1 MNQKKKQTQEQI
13 MGSKIRILMWVSLLT
28 GLTLL
33 ITLNNKS
40 FAQQKSIYLDQ
51 TIVQTTTIINQKL
64 IRFFVEDFMI
74 PEKGVKKMVIYDLS
88 GDGFGEM
95 DIARTY
101 PGGRFY
107 LLTPSSKAQ
116 KIMNMWSFGGNIKF
130 TANSNDSPEL
140 FENAPDSVRAQG
152 GIFAELLRGLR
163 RNYKGVP
170 IKLHLEQDDKVTA
183 IEMWSYDP
191 NLMKYTPPPV
201 NKIPEQVPVMKLIY
215 LEKTVVDS
223 VFVKQD

>member
-1 MNQKKKQTQEQI
+1 M
-13 MGSKIRILMWVSLLT
+13 SRRIRTSMWIIYVVVAA
-28 GLTLL
+28 LL
-33 ITLNNKS
+33 ITLNNNS

-51 TIVQTTTIINQKL
+51 AIVQTTTIINQKL
-64 IRFFVEDFMI
+64 LKFFVEDFMI
-74 PEKGVKKMVIYDLS
+74 PEKLVKKMVIYDLS

-101 PGGRFY
+101 PGGKFY
-107 LLTPSSKAQ
+107 LLTPSNKAQ
-116 KIMNMWSFGGNIKF
+116 RIMNRWSFGGNIKF

-163 RNYKGVP
+163 RNYSGMP
-170 IKLHLEQDDKVTA
+170 IKLHLEQDNDITA
-183 IEMWSYDP
+183 IEMWGYDP
-191 NLMKYTPPPV
+191 NLMKYKSRPID
-201 NKIPEQVPVMKLIY
+201 KIPEQVPVMKLIY

-223 VFVKQD
+223 VYTNQD

>member
-1 MNQKKKQTQEQI
+1 MQEINMNKKISTVV
-13 MGSKIRILMWVSLLT
+13 LVSLLWGFIFSVIFNSKT
-28 GLTLL
+28 M
-33 ITLNNKS
+33 
-40 FAQQKSIYLDQ
+40 AQQKSIAVDQ
-51 TIVQTTTIINQKL
+51 TIVQTTTVYNQKL
-64 IRFFVEDFMI
+64 IKFFVEDFMI
-74 PEKGVKKMVIYDLS
+74 PEKDVKRMVIYDLS

-95 DIARTY
+95 DIAQTY
-101 PGGRFY
+101 PGGKFY

-130 TANSNDSPEL
+130 TANFNDSPGL

-163 RNYKGVP
+163 RNYKGIP
-170 IKLHLEQDDKVTA
+170 IKLHLEQDENVA
-183 IEMWSYDP
+183 AFELWGYDP

-201 NKIPEQVPVMKLIY
+201 NKVPEQVPVMKLIY

-223 VFVKQD
+223 VYTNRD

>member
-1 MNQKKKQTQEQI
+1 MQEKN
-13 MGSKIRILMWVSLLT
+13 MSEKIRIFVLFSLLM
-28 GLTLL
+28 GL
-33 ITLNNKS
+33 IFSAIFISKVM
-40 FAQQKSIYLDQ
+40 AQQKSIAVDQ
-51 TIVQTTTIINQKL
+51 TIVQTTSVYNQKL
-64 IRFFVEDFMI
+64 IKFFVEDFMI
-74 PEKGVKKMVIYDLS
+74 PEKNVKKMVIYDLS

-101 PGGRFY
+101 PGGKFY

-130 TANSNDSPEL
+130 TANFNDSPEL

-170 IKLHLEQDDKVTA
+170 IKLHLEQDNDVTA

-191 NLMKYTPPPV
+191 NLMKYKAPPI
-201 NKIPEQVPVMKLIY
+201 NKVPEQVPVMKLIY

-223 VFVKQD
+223 VYTNRD

>member
-1 MNQKKKQTQEQI
+1 M
-13 MGSKIRILMWVSLLT
+13 SRKIRISMWISFVTVFILF
-28 GLTLL
+28 

-64 IRFFVEDFMI
+64 IKFFVEDFMI
-74 PEKGVKKMVIYDLS
+74 PEKEVKKMVIYDIS

-101 PGGRFY
+101 PVGRFY
-107 LLTPSSKAQ
+107 LLTPSNKAQ
-116 KIMNMWSFGGNIKF
+116 KIMNRWSFGGNIKF
-130 TANSNDSPEL
+130 TANSNDSPEF

-163 RNYKGVP
+163 RNYNGVP
-170 IKLHLEQDDKVTA
+170 IKLHLEQDNDVTA
-183 IEMWSYDP
+183 IEMWGYDP
-191 NLMKYTPPPV
+191 NLMKYKAPPV
-201 NKIPEQVPVMKLIY
+201 NKFPEQVPVMKLIY

-223 VFVKQD
+223 VYTNQD

>member
-1 MNQKKKQTQEQI
+1 MDR
-13 MGSKIRILMWVSLLT
+13 KIRTLMWVSVLT
-28 GLTLL
+28 DLTFL
-33 ITLNNKS
+33 IMLNNIS
-40 FAQQKSIYLDQ
+40 FAQQKSISIDQ

-74 PEKGVKKMVIYDLS
+74 PEKDVKKMVIYDLS
-88 GDGFGEM
+88 GDGFGEL

-101 PGGRFY
+101 PGGKFY

-130 TANSNDSPEL
+130 TANSNDSPEI

-152 GIFAELLRGLR
+152 GIFAGLLRSLR

-170 IKLHLEQDDKVTA
+170 FKLHLEQDDKVTA

-191 NLMKYTPPPV
+191 NMMKYTPLPI

-223 VFVKQD
+223 VFTSRN

>member
-1 MNQKKKQTQEQI
+1 MNNR
-13 MGSKIRILMWVSLLT
+13 IRKLMWVSLLT
-28 GLTLL
+28 GLIFF
-33 ITLNNKS
+33 ITLNNNS
-40 FAQQKSIYLDQ
+40 IAQQKSIITDQ
-51 TIVQTTTIINQKL
+51 TIVQTTTVLNPKL
-64 IRFFVEDFMI
+64 LKFFVEDFMI
-74 PEKGVKKMVIYDLS
+74 PEKDVKKMVIYDLS
-88 GDGFGEM
+88 GDGFGDK

-107 LLTPSSKAQ
+107 LLAPSSKSQ
-116 KIMNMWSFGGNIKF
+116 KIMNMWSFGGNMKF
-130 TANSNDSPEL
+130 TANFNDSPEL

-170 IKLHLEQDDKVTA
+170 IKIHLEQDKDVAA
-183 IEMWSYDP
+183 IEMWGYDP
-191 NLMKYTPPPV
+191 NLMKYMPPLV

-223 VFVKQD
+223 VYTNQN